1 MNEAIHFPL
10 YLVPLR
16 EMPLT
21 ISQHSNLSFIGLAN
35 FMIHW
40 PIVIADHGDYLK
52 LYCEEWR
59 GNYFHEMPRFAEI
72 IPGRINQQAEMAYFK
87 IPKETKLYATIQKY
101 FKHLF
106 LKKDA

>member
-1 MNEAIHFPL
+1 MNKALHFPL
-10 YLVPLR
+10 LINAPKEV
-16 EMPLT
+16 PLT
-21 ISQHSNLSFIGLAN
+21 ISQHNNLSFMGLAS

-59 GNYFHEMPRFAEI
+59 GNYFHEMPRFAEV
-72 IPGRINQQAEMAYFK
+72 IPGRIYQEAEMAYFK
-87 IPKETKLYATIQKY
+87 IPKETKLYTSLQKY

-106 LKKDA
+106 LKKDE